1 VLVERPSWAPEDVD
15 LDRPSVAR
23 VYDYYLGGTHNVAA
37 DRAFADAV
45 LAGTPE
51 VRTAAIGN
59 RAFLHRA
66 VRYLSD
72 RGIRQFIDLGSGIPT
87 AGNVHEI
94 LGETAQRGGAGSKV
108 VYVDLDPV
116 AVGHSRAILDG
127 VPDAAVVAGDLRR
140 PAEVLANPA
149 LRRVVDF
156 REPVAVMLVA
166 VLHFV
171 SPDEHPEDIVAGY
184 AAAAVPGSYIVIS
197 HAGMA
202 TGRAL
207 TEDEI
212 KSYEAYRRSPTP
224 VVLRGRDEVEAL
236 FGDLTIVEP
245 GVVPAPLWRPDGPA
259 EPIAEASMLVSAG
272 IGRKD

>member
-1 VLVERPSWAPEDVD
+1 VERPSWAPEDVD

-23 VYDYYLGGTHNVAA
+23 VYDYYLGGTHNFAA

-45 LAGTPE
+45 LTTTPQ

-66 VRYLSD
+66 VRYLAD

-87 AGNVHEI
+87 AGTVHEI
-94 LGETAQRGGAGSKV
+94 LGETAPAGDAGGKV

-116 AVGHSRAILDG
+116 AVAHSRAILDG
-127 VPDAAVVAGDLRR
+127 VPDAAIVAGDLRK
-140 PAEVLANPA
+140 PAELLANPA

-156 REPVAVMLVA
+156 REPVAIMLVS

-171 SPDEHPEDIVAGY
+171 TPEEHPEDIVAGY
-184 AAAAVPGSYIVIS
+184 AAAAVPGSYVVIS
-197 HAGMA
+197 HAGPA
-202 TGRAL
+202 TDRAL
-207 TEDEI
+207 TADEVTT
-212 KSYEAYRRSPTP
+212 YEADRRSPSP
-224 VVLRGRDEVEAL
+224 VVLRSRDEVEAL
-236 FGDLTIVEP
+236 FGDLTLVEP
-245 GVVPAPLWRPDGPA
+245 GVVPAPRWRPDGPTD
-259 EPIAEASMLVSAG
+259 PVPEASMLVSAG

>member
-1 VLVERPSWAPEDVD
+1 MERPRWAPEDVD
-15 LDRPSVAR
+15 LDRPSIAR
-23 VYDYYLGGTHNVAA
+23 VYDYYLGGTHNFAA

-45 LAGTPE
+45 LTVTPE

-66 VRYLSD
+66 VRYLSE

-94 LGETAQRGGAGSKV
+94 LDQTTRQRV

-116 AVGHSRAILDG
+116 AVAHSRAILDG
-127 VPDAAVVAGDLRR
+127 VPDAAVVAGDLRK

-149 LRRVVDF
+149 LRRVIDF
-156 REPVAVMLVA
+156 REPVAIMLVA

-171 SPDEHPEDIVAGY
+171 TPEEQPEDIVAGY
-184 AAAAVPGSYIVIS
+184 AAAAVPGSSVVIS
-197 HAGMA
+197 HAGKV

-212 KSYEAYRRSPTP
+212 TTYEAYRRSPIP
-224 VVLRGRDEVEAL
+224 VVLRDTDEVKAL
-236 FGDLTIVEP
+236 FGDLTLVEP
-245 GVVPAPLWRPDGPA
+245 GVVPAPLWRPDGPTDHI
-259 EPIAEASMLVSAG
+259 PEASMLVSAG